1 MRFAIPRRGGM
12 VRFRFAPRGSRSGL
26 ANWRGQALGET
37 VVSSDVQERVAE
49 LERRIDR
56 LNKDVDRLAGYIER
70 LVEGVRMIEASRSW
84 RVGRGVV
91 QFAKRLLG
99 RRGTLTFFRET
110 DDLYEVFC
118 HWRRSRD

>member
-1 MRFAIPRRGGM
+1 MRLVEWSLASVGQ
-12 VRFRFAPRGSRSGL
+12 SR
-26 ANWRGQALGET
+26 WET

-56 LNKDVDRLAGYIER
+56 LNKDVDRLEGYIEQ
-70 LVEGVRMIEASRSW
+70 LVEGIRMLEASRSW
-84 RVGRGVV
+84 RLGRAIVQGAKRMLGRGG
-91 QFAKRLLG
+91 K
-99 RRGTLTFFRET
+99 LTFFRET